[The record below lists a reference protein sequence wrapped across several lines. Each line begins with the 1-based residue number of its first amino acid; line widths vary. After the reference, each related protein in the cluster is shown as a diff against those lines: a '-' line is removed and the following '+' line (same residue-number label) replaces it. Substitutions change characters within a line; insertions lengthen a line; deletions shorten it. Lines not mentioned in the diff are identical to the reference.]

1 MTDMSEFGDDIFDFI
16 LDKACM
22 DAALAGAGDVWNP
35 EAASISV
42 AYKTLVEVARVL
54 RPGSVFIQI
63 SLDQPHFRKKYLLG
77 QYHSEDDFFQEI
89 MTSTPHSACPFGW
102 DCQVEQVGGGTN
114 CFSHFMYIM
123 TKQVGGKYQ
132 LQTAKEI

>member
-1 MTDMSEFGDDIFDFI
+1 MTDMSEFGDDMFDVI
-16 LDKACM
+16 VDKACM

-35 EAASISV
+35 DPASINV
-42 AYKTLVEVARVL
+42 AYKTLVEVSRVL

-77 QYHSEDDFFQEI
+77 QYPLEDDFFQKI
-89 MTSTPHSACPFGW
+89 MTSTSPGTCPFGW

-123 TKQVGGKYQ
+123 TKRVEGKRQ
-132 LQTAKEI
+132 LQTAKE